1 MKVLLFTNFLK
12 AYVNK
17 RSKNKSTDKK
27 TKQFS
32 QKSSFINILMV
43 SKHAS
48 ADTIIQNK
56 YFWGKT

>member
-27 TKQFS
+27 TK
-32 QKSSFINILMV
+32 NITFYDR
-43 SKHAS
+43 SKIRNPKGVNQRYLAVNNFHKKAPS
-48 ADTIIQNK
+48 
-56 YFWGKT
+56 